1 MTANTQNNELE
12 NASRRD
18 FIIKG
23 TLAGGGLM
31 LGVGA
36 MPDLVFAQTASQ
48 YDPNSPTKYGD
59 AVDCLLMKY
68 ENGVATPLTEP
79 VSTSAYRTAC
89 TII

>member
-36 MPDLVFAQTASQ
+36 ML
-48 YDPNSPTKYGD
+48 
-59 AVDCLLMKY
+59 
-68 ENGVATPLTEP
+68 
-79 VSTSAYRTAC
+79 R
-89 TII
+89 